1 MRSARVGRR
10 TRDPAGDK
18 VFGHLSLDVLIL
30 SFSCFMSS
38 LDVLC
43 LSVLDVLRCSLDGLR
58 FRWMFLNVCLSLD
71 ALRLYLSGLTTFSLD
86 VLSLDSLCFRW
97 SFYVCLMFHVFSHC
111 LAPYSALQY
120 AFVASPFFFHSKFI
134 TNLSDCSAP
143 CCALRCVSF
152 GLDYLL
158 PGLLCLLLS
167 CRIALL
173 TTFVSDCFVYY
184 FLFGLVYLLYYSRFA
199 LLTTFFSD

>member
-1 MRSARVGRR
+1 MSVCLGCFTLFVGWF
-10 TRDPAGDK
+10 T
-18 VFGHLSLDVLIL
+18 FSLDVFKCV
-30 SFSCFMSS
+30 SFTGCFTF
-38 LDVLC
+38 V
-43 LSVLDVLRCSLDGLR
+43 
-58 FRWMFLNVCLSLD
+58 FVCFT
-71 ALRLYLSGLTTFSLD
+71 SGITTFSLD

-97 SFYVCLMFHVFSHC
+97 SLYVCLMLHVFSHC

-120 AFVASPFFFHSKFI
+120 AFVASPFFLHSKFI